1 VPPPP
6 PKKKKKTLDGE
17 YFTLKIRG
25 RERFEMFRE
34 LNEALELKDA
44 HATEE
49 SGDSRAHSSYLKTK
63 KDQSTS
69 PHKKNNGQESGA

>member
-1 VPPPP
+1 
-6 PKKKKKTLDGE
+6 
-17 YFTLKIRG
+17 
-25 RERFEMFRE
+25 MFRE

-63 KDQSTS
+63 KGQSTS
-69 PHKKNNGQESGA
+69 RHKKTMVKKVGPDSD